1 MDVLLYRCMVCVVV
15 GLMSSVA
22 NLSYSETVEQEIQDI
37 EQQIKKTNAELLD
50 AQLNQQKNLIELNQA
65 KLALKQKENQT
76 HPHSNALLKDL
87 GVDEMFPPQ
96 NRVKNSLL
104 ALDYDRY
111 PPNIYPNYFKFSSP
125 DNQFELEFH
134 GWSQVD
140 NDIFTNYLG
149 LYVDDGPSI
158 VGIVN
163 QSTVDRLMLRRLRP
177 TLEGQLTNYLQ
188 YFFNIDFGQGS
199 ISLYD
204 AFVDVNYYRAMGLQV
219 GLQMSLVSGIENFFD
234 NFDYLSRAFTMEMGY
249 PAMMAPDRQIGAMLH
264 GSFGPSGQEPYW
276 RGLSQL
282 GFDDWFSYQVGIF
295 NGVPDSSQVTNY
307 TTIGNTYPY
316 PYLKSSQT
324 VFTQSNKA
332 FAGRVF
338 FNPFIAAKGSIL
350 EHLGIG
356 FAGSAER
363 PNYQYGLPDL
373 VSLGQNPIFTYTALP
388 YRNSFYTV
396 AANGPRTRLH
406 PQLTWGY
413 GPLGILADWAQT
425 QQHLQL
431 ISFGALNTIAAYYPR
446 TTSQTNQA
454 GQIQFIYNL
463 TQEDFN
469 LFHFIPNNKFK
480 PFEKGAYGGFQLVF
494 RLSKLLL
501 DPSVFKDY
509 VKIGANQYYL
519 YSDPRISVQQAN
531 SWSIGLNWYWNEFLR
546 LTTEY
551 DYSSYVGGCSTGGVN
566 APVNPGC
573 QTAGQFIFASSSTVL
588 NRPAEKIIMQRL
600 QLTF

>member
-1 MDVLLYRCMVCVVV
+1 MVCVVV
-15 GLMSSVA
+15 GLLSSVA

-37 EQQIKKTNAELLD
+37 EQQIKKTNAQLLD
-50 AQLNQQKNLIELNQA
+50 AQRNQQNNLIELNQA
-65 KLALKQKENQT
+65 KLALKQQETEK
-76 HPHSNALLKDL
+76 HIHSNKLLKDL
-87 GVDEMFPPQ
+87 GVDEMFPQQ
-96 NRVKNSLL
+96 NQAKTSLF
-104 ALDYDRY
+104 ALDYNRY
-111 PPNIYPNYFKFSSP
+111 PTNIYPNYFKFSSP

-134 GWSQVD
+134 GWVQVD
-140 NDIFTNYLG
+140 NDIFANYLG

-163 QSTVDRLMLRRLRP
+163 QSTVDRLMIRRLRP
-177 TLEGQLTNYLQ
+177 TLEGQLADYFQ
-188 YFFNIDFGQGS
+188 YFLNLDFGQGS
-199 ISLYD
+199 ITLYD
-204 AFVDVNYYRAMGLQV
+204 AFVDVNYYRAIGFQA

-234 NFDYLSRAFTMEMGY
+234 NFDYVSRAFTMEMGY
-249 PAMMAPDRQIGAMLH
+249 PAMMAPDRQLGAMFH
-264 GSFGPSGQEPYW
+264 GSFGPSGNEPYW
-276 RGLSQL
+276 RGLSAL
-282 GFDDWFSYQVGIF
+282 GFDDWFSYQVGFF
-295 NGVPDSSQVTNY
+295 NGVPDGAQVTNY
-307 TTIGNTYPY
+307 TTIGSTYPF
-316 PYLKSSQT
+316 PYLRSSQT
-324 VFTQSNKA
+324 VFTAANKA

-338 FNPFIAAKGSIL
+338 FNPFIAAKGSL
-350 EHLGIG
+350 FEHLGFG

-363 PNYQYGLPDL
+363 TAYQYGLPDL

-388 YRNSFYTV
+388 YGSSFYTV

-406 PQLTWGY
+406 PQAVWGY
-413 GPLGILADWAQT
+413 GPFGVLADWTQT

-431 ISFGALNTIAAYYPR
+431 IALGTLNTVTTYYPA
-446 TTSQTNQA
+446 TTGQTNQA
-454 GQIQFIYNL
+454 GQVQFIYNL

-494 RLSKLLL
+494 RLSKLLV

-509 VKIGANQYYL
+509 VKMGAYNYYL
-519 YSDPRISVQQAN
+519 YSDPRLSVQEAN
-531 SWSIGLNWYWNEFLR
+531 SWSIGLNWYWNEFIR

-551 DYSSYVGGCSTGGVN
+551 DYSSFVGGCSTGGLN

-573 QTAGQFIFASSSTVL
+573 LTGGQYIFANTSTVL